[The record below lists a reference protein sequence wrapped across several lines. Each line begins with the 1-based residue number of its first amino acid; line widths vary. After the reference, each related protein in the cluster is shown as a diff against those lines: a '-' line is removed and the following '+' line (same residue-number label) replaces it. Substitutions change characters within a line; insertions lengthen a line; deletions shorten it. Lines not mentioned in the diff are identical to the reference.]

1 MPLRFKPGPPITRE
15 DLIKM
20 GAKPF
25 DPKDF
30 DFKLS
35 PKDREIHR
43 RAVNERLMEDGKEP
57 LFKD

>member
-1 MPLRFKPGPPITRE
+1 MSRKIKFGPPTTRE

-30 DFKLS
+30 EINLS
-35 PKDREIHR
+35 PEDREIHR
-43 RAVNERLMEDGKEP
+43 RAVNEQMMEDGKEP

>member
-1 MPLRFKPGPPITRE
+1 MPHRFKPGPPITRE

-30 DFKLS
+30 ETHMSPEGKKLY
-35 PKDREIHR
+35 R
-43 RAVNERLMEDGKEP
+43 RAVNEQMIEDGKEP